1 MCMKQRVKD
10 IEHVICTNN
19 GSTLFNLTSTLEN
32 KWNLGLK
39 NENKLSALA
48 NTLRVRN

>member
-1 MCMKQRVKD
+1 MEQRVKD
-10 IEHVICTNN
+10 RKHVICTNN
-19 GSTLFNLTSTLEN
+19 GSALFNLTSTLEN

-39 NENKLSALA
+39 RENKISALA